1 MADTVN
7 GKNLTSEKTERMEPA
22 EKPQDEALQEPSVTQ
37 PYSATAFVQSPT
49 EPLPKNASPSSTTPL
64 PAFASSSKGDSAA
77 AASLSV
83 GEDLDVA
90 LKKEKSRAR
99 QRIGIA
105 IVAVAS
111 VALIGVSAWFLLNP
125 SKGEAPVSLSLET
138 TSDGE
143 STGENA
149 ASDSVESEQDPAE
162 DGASS
167 ASENPS
173 FDVQGDE
180 GASGS
185 GQPGAG
191 SGDGQSSDGGNA
203 PSASTSNASGS
214 SNAGASGS
222 NSSNGGQPAPEQAPH
237 TVSVS
242 ISVSSSVVGGPV
254 SGSGSFEF
262 EEGATV
268 YDALMA
274 LNLSV
279 NAQNSATGIYVAGIG
294 GLAEKQHGG
303 QSGWKYS
310 VNGVDANMSCAAYVL
325 HDGDVVAWRYVTS
338 LDG

>member
-1 MADTVN
+1 MADTAN
-7 GKNLTSEKTERMEPA
+7 DKNLTSEKTERMKPA
-22 EKPQDEALQEPSVTQ
+22 EKPQDEALQELSATQ
-37 PYSATAFVQSPT
+37 SYSATAFVQSST
-49 EPLPKNASPSSTTPL
+49 EPLPRSASPSSTTPL
-64 PAFASSSKGDSAA
+64 PAFASSSRGDSAA
-77 AASLSV
+77 AAALSM
-83 GEDLDVA
+83 GEASGVA

-143 STGENA
+143 SAGEKE
-149 ASDSVESEQDPAE
+149 ASNSVESEQDSAE
-162 DGASS
+162 DGVSS
-167 ASENPS
+167 VSENPS
-173 FDVQGDE
+173 FDAQGDE

-185 GQPGAG
+185 GQPGVG
-191 SGDGQSSDGGNA
+191 SGGGQSSNGENVSSA
-203 PSASTSNASGS
+203 PTPNVSGS
-214 SNAGASGS
+214 SNAGASDS
-222 NSSNGGQPAPEQAPH
+222 NSSSGSQSAPEQAPH

-279 NAQNSATGIYVAGIG
+279 NAQNSATGIYIVGIG

-310 VNGVDANMSCAAYVL
+310 VNGVDANISCAAYVL

>member
-7 GKNLTSEKTERMEPA
+7 DKNLTSEKTEQMKPA
-22 EKPQDEALQEPSVTQ
+22 EKPQDEALQEQSATQ
-37 PYSATAFVQSPT
+37 SYSTTAFVQSPT
-49 EPLPKNASPSSTTPL
+49 EPLPRSASPSSTTPL
-64 PAFASSSKGDSAA
+64 PTFASSSRGDSAA
-77 AASLSV
+77 AAALSV
-83 GEDLDVA
+83 GEASGVV

-143 STGENA
+143 SAGEKE
-149 ASDSVESEQDPAE
+149 ASDSVESEQDSAE
-162 DGASS
+162 NGVSS
-167 ASENPS
+167 AFENPS
-173 FDVQGDE
+173 SDIQGDE

-191 SGDGQSSDGGNA
+191 SGGGQSSNGENVSSA
-203 PSASTSNASGS
+203 PTPNVSGS
-214 SNAGASGS
+214 SNAGAPGS
-222 NSSNGGQPAPEQAPH
+222 NSSSSSQPAPEQVPH

-279 NAQNSATGIYVAGIG
+279 NAQNSAMGIYIAGIG

-310 VNGVDANMSCAAYVL
+310 VNGVDANMSCASYVL